1 VPLREFLCSCCGRK
15 FELFLKPSEMDIGVK
30 CPHCQTEVKES
41 EPVQSDTDRSGSAG
55 CGPNK
60 VT

>member
-1 VPLREFLCSCCGRK
+1 MPLFKFLCTCCRK
-15 FELFLKPSEMDIGVK
+15 EFELFLRPSEMGVGVK
-30 CPHCQTEVKES
+30 CPHCQAEVEGS
-41 EPVQSDTDRSGSAG
+41 ELAQPEEQTGSAG